1 MVTKEGLR
9 GMTSNPSIFDAA
21 IAGSSDYD
29 VAIAELRC
37 SGPTDAKSVYES
49 LAIADIRAAANI
61 FRPVYDESDGG
72 DGYVSMEVSPELAQ
86 TPPPPSLGHVALGN
100 CRPVQ
105 RDGEG
110 AGHRRR
116 HLGHPGAARCW
127 HQRQCCRATWPRR
140 ATWSRRVRVG
150 RSGVP
155 GRSREPP
162 RRWCR
167 HRHHRRGGERYRF
180 APRLGGRT
188 LQVACRTT
196 VSHLVFRLRCLTTH
210 INRRPR
216 NRPSNYSAHDITAPT
231 PESSNE
237 RCRATRD
244 TPRAPPSGTAAGS
257 LAAQVLSA

>member
-1 MVTKEGLR
+1 MVTKEGPR

-29 VAIAELRC
+29 VAIAELRR

-72 DGYVSMEVSPELAQ
+72 HGYVSMEVSPELAQ
-86 TPPPPSLGHVALGN
+86 TPPPPSPGHVALGN

-127 HQRQCCRATWPRR
+127 HQRQCCRATWSPPRYVVSPR
-140 ATWSRRVRVG
+140 ASRPLRRTWPVSRTASPLVSASPPSPRWRALSFRASTR
-150 RSGVP
+150 RSNPPGSVSHNGVP
-155 GRSREPP
+155 PGFSPQVLDDAHQQATSEPP
-162 RRWCR
+162 FELLGS
-167 HRHHRRGGERYRF
+167 RHHRTNAR
-180 APRLGGRT
+180 
-188 LQVACRTT
+188 V
-196 VSHLVFRLRCLTTH
+196 VK
-210 INRRPR
+210 
-216 NRPSNYSAHDITAPT
+216 
-231 PESSNE
+231 
-237 RCRATRD
+237 
-244 TPRAPPSGTAAGS
+244 
-257 LAAQVLSA
+257 